1 MDTSLATFFLVHH
14 DLFVESLYGF
24 GSEEQKARLLDDA
37 ANLRTTGAFAL
48 TEPEH
53 GSDVAGGMETVAR
66 RVPGGGPDGGDTW
79 VLNGAKR
86 WIGNGTFC
94 DYMLVWARDEAGG
107 AIRGFIVDAT
117 LPGVTRTRIENK
129 IALRTVQNADIVLK
143 DVQVAEA
150 DRFAGINS
158 FEDTNELLRGSR
170 IMVAWQGVG
179 QQLAAFDVARQ
190 YAVERQ
196 QFGRPLAKFQ
206 LVQQQ
211 LVTMLGNAVASMGM
225 MVRIAQLQDQGAA
238 DMPQVALA
246 KSYVS
251 GRMRETVAM
260 GRSLLGGNG
269 IVTDY
274 RMAKIFADAEAIY
287 TYEGSFEINTLIVGR
302 AVTGRPR
309 SSRPGAGP
317 DLEQPGFFLPGLDPV
332 VQAVVLHRHGARAV
346 RGKGAGVVD
355 RPVKSKITVRFPSGS
370 TRGRAVETFRHSSVA
385 SPLVSSWNVTVSA
398 PSFSSSACRWNSWS
412 LPGSRNTSSPTERW
426 TPSTSGLAVPIGTST
441 GSG

>member
-1 MDTSLATFFLVHH
+1 VTVPAASSAAAAAATAGLPAADFFDFESLLGAAEREKMTELREFLAQEVAPFAGEWWNKAEFPAHILPKLATLELSTPARRGYTPLFAGLVIAEMTRVDTSLATFFLVHH
-14 DLFVESLYGF
+14 GLFVESLHGF

-53 GSDVAGGMETVAR
+53 GSDVAGGMETRAR
-66 RVPGGGPDGGDTW
+66 RVSGAAADGGDHW

-94 DYMLVWARDEAGG
+94 DYILVWARDEDDGG
-107 AIRGFIVDAT
+107 IRCFIVDAN
-117 LPGVTRTRIENK
+117 LPGVSRRRIENK
-129 IALRTVQNADIVLK
+129 IALRTVQNADIVFR
-143 DVQVAEA
+143 DVRVAEA

-225 MVRIAQLQDQGAA
+225 MVRIAQLQEQGTA
-238 DMPQVALA
+238 DMAQVSLA

-251 GRMRETVAM
+251 ARMRETVAM

-274 RMAKIFADAEAIY
+274 RMAKIFSDAEAIY

-302 AVTGRPR
+302 AVTG
-309 SSRPGAGP
+309 
-317 DLEQPGFFLPGLDPV
+317 
-332 VQAVVLHRHGARAV
+332 
-346 RGKGAGVVD
+346 
-355 RPVKSKITVRFPSGS
+355 
-370 TRGRAVETFRHSSVA
+370 
-385 SPLVSSWNVTVSA
+385 VSA
-398 PSFSSSACRWNSWS
+398 I
-412 LPGSRNTSSPTERW
+412 
-426 TPSTSGLAVPIGTST
+426 V
-441 GSG
+441 

>member
-1 MDTSLATFFLVHH
+1 VKPAQLAPASASVDSLPTADFFDFESMLNTREQRKLEELRDFLAREIAPYAGDWWNKAEFPAHILPKLAALELSAPAQRGYSHLFAGLVIAEMTRVDTSIATFFLVHH

-53 GSDVAGGMETVAR
+53 GSDVAGGMETRAR
-66 RVPGGGPDGGDTW
+66 RISGGADDGKDCW

-94 DYMLVWARDEAGG
+94 DYMLVWARDEGDG
-107 AIRGFIVDAT
+107 AVRGFIVDAT
-117 LPGVTRTRIENK
+117 LPGVSRSRIENK
-129 IALRTVQNADIVLK
+129 IALRTVQNADIVFE
-143 DVQVAEA
+143 DVRVAEA

-170 IMVAWQGVG
+170 IMVAWQAVG

-190 YAVERQ
+190 HAVERQ

-206 LVQQQ
+206 LIQHQ

-225 MVRIAQLQDQGAA
+225 MVRIAQLQQEGAA
-238 DMPQVALA
+238 DMAQVALA
-246 KSYVS
+246 KSYTS
-251 GRMRETVAM
+251 ARMRETVAM
-260 GRSLLGGNG
+260 GRSILGGNG

-287 TYEGSFEINTLIVGR
+287 TYEGSYEINTLIVGR
-302 AVTGRPR
+302 AVTG
-309 SSRPGAGP
+309 
-317 DLEQPGFFLPGLDPV
+317 
-332 VQAVVLHRHGARAV
+332 
-346 RGKGAGVVD
+346 
-355 RPVKSKITVRFPSGS
+355 
-370 TRGRAVETFRHSSVA
+370 
-385 SPLVSSWNVTVSA
+385 VSA
-398 PSFSSSACRWNSWS
+398 I
-412 LPGSRNTSSPTERW
+412 
-426 TPSTSGLAVPIGTST
+426 V
-441 GSG
+441 

>member
-1 MDTSLATFFLVHH
+1 MTGTEMTGAGQAAGTAPFVAAPSVAPSLVSRSLVAPSVAELPTADFFDYESLLSSAEQAKLTQLREFLAAEVAPYACDWWNKAEFPAHILPKLAALELSAPAQRGYSNLFAGIVIAEMTRVDTSLATFFLVHH

-24 GSEEQKARLLDDA
+24 GSDEQKTRLLEDA

-53 GSDVAGGMETVAR
+53 GSDVAGGMETRAR
-66 RVPGGGPDGGDTW
+66 RVPGGAADGGDAW

-94 DYMLVWARDEAGG
+94 DYMLVWARDEADGG
-107 AIRGFIVDAT
+107 IRGFIVDAT
-117 LPGVTRTRIENK
+117 LPGVSRSRIENK
-129 IALRTVQNADIVLK
+129 IALRTVQNADIVFTEVL
-143 DVQVAEA
+143 VAEA
-150 DRFAGINS
+150 DRFAGISS

-225 MVRIAQLQDQGAA
+225 MVRIAQLQEEGAA

-251 GRMRETVAM
+251 ARMRETVAM

-274 RMAKIFADAEAIY
+274 RMAKIFSDAEAIY
-287 TYEGSFEINTLIVGR
+287 TYEGSFEINTLIAGR
-302 AVTGRPR
+302 AVTG
-309 SSRPGAGP
+309 
-317 DLEQPGFFLPGLDPV
+317 
-332 VQAVVLHRHGARAV
+332 
-346 RGKGAGVVD
+346 
-355 RPVKSKITVRFPSGS
+355 
-370 TRGRAVETFRHSSVA
+370 
-385 SPLVSSWNVTVSA
+385 VSA
-398 PSFSSSACRWNSWS
+398 I
-412 LPGSRNTSSPTERW
+412 
-426 TPSTSGLAVPIGTST
+426 V
-441 GSG
+441 